1 MFHLLCYQDF
11 KEQIEEFCCKITKK
25 ARNIQIF
32 VKNILLF
39 HQKVVPLQHKFEGYT
54 Q

>member
-1 MFHLLCYQDF
+1 MQYTTPEPDGSWIIWLGYQDF

-25 ARNIQIF
+25 ARNIQIL

-39 HQKVVPLQHKFEGYT
+39 Q
-54 Q
+54 